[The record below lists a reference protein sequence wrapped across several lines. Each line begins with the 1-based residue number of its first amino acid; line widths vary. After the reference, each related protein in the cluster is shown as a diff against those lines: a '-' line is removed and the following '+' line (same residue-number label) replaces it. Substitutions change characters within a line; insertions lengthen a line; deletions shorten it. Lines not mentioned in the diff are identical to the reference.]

1 MRVETGK
8 KVIERWRIRSCCH
21 HAGSLWVRVERMY
34 IVAIAWLYVTLMMA
48 ITENSVVGG
57 VLTFVFYGLAPLG
70 LFLWVFGTP
79 ARRRRKLASM
89 RQDQMNSP
97 DAANSQTN
105 QGDLLDS
112 RGQRSASVKAGDEI
126 GNGDIHHAGDSKTEN
141 RGDPA
146 RE

>member
-1 MRVETGK
+1 LSGGGT
-8 KVIERWRIRSCCH
+8 RSGNI

-97 DAANSQTN
+97 DTADTQSNER
-105 QGDLLDS
+105 DLLDGG
-112 RGQRSASVKAGDEI
+112 GQRGALVEARNEI
-126 GNGDIHHAGDSKTEN
+126 GNGDIHHAGDGKTEN